1 MIEIENLNLNFKNR
15 PILSNLDFA
24 LAQNECVAI
33 TGNSGCGKSMF
44 AKVTIRL
51 FDDDF
56 SLSADKFKICGRD
69 ILAINQDE
77 LREHRRNVCALI
89 FQNSHSSFHPM
100 LNVGDHFN
108 LYLKKTMEIG
118 PIKKTAFEY
127 FAKFGFDDA
136 NTLWHKFSYELSGG
150 EASRV
155 QIVLAL
161 CLKPKILIC
170 DEITSSLDALNKR
183 NIINMLNSLK
193 REIGIIFITHE
204 LGLISHLR
212 SRILNLKNG
221 KFQ

>member
-1 MIEIENLNLNFKNR
+1 
-15 PILSNLDFA
+15 
-24 LAQNECVAI
+24 
-33 TGNSGCGKSMF
+33 
-44 AKVTIRL
+44 
-51 FDDDF
+51 
-56 SLSADKFKICGRD
+56 
-69 ILAINQDE
+69 
-77 LREHRRNVCALI
+77 
-89 FQNSHSSFHPM
+89 M

-108 LYLKKTMEIG
+108 LYLKKTTEIG
-118 PIKKTAFEY
+118 LIKKTAFEY
-127 FAKFGFDDA
+127 FYKFGFDDA
-136 NTLWHKFSYELSGG
+136 NTLWHKFPYELSGG

-170 DEITSSLDALNKR
+170 DEITSSLDTLNKR

-204 LGLISHLR
+204 LGLISHLT